1 MIHTT
6 IVDMIMVVREE
17 RRQSRRHDSFN
28 RSSYP
33 EAGSFR
39 VAYVR
44 EGPQAPEPVVQ
55 ITAWS
60 FRVAK
65 NYFANSLSRIKRGGS
80 EPQRRMSSCIC
91 SRLAPG

>member
-6 IVDMIMVVREE
+6 IVDMIIVVREE

-28 RSSYP
+28 RSSNP
-33 EAGSFR
+33 EAG
-39 VAYVR
+39 
-44 EGPQAPEPVVQ
+44 
-55 ITAWS
+55 S

-91 SRLAPG
+91 NRLAPG